1 MPEQSSCKHW
11 LSPEH
16 LAGFKHTQW
25 HAFSIILSWYTY
37 MNTRTTDFWNLV
49 QVSKKRHMLIFAHG
63 FLVHRFIRK
72 WVSKYVFL
80 PSQRVTFGPSFSKTR
95 ICNLSQG
102 KSKSSSFKDK
112 VEVLEIHL
120 FLAHLLI
127 YYIILYYIILYYI
140 TLHYI
145 TLHYITLYY
154 IILKHITSPGWMHE
168 TGARAWFTGKT
179 QRNRVEREVGGRSGR
194 EIHVTPWLIHV
205 CVWQKTLQYC
215 IIISLH
221 LIKINGEKSLLSF
234 LM

>member
-11 LSPEH
+11 LSPEY
-16 LAGFKHTQW
+16 LAGSKHTQW

-112 VEVLEIHL
+112 VEVLENHL

-127 YYIILYYIILYYI
+127 YYIILYYI

-205 CVWQKTLQYC
+205 GVWQKTLQYC